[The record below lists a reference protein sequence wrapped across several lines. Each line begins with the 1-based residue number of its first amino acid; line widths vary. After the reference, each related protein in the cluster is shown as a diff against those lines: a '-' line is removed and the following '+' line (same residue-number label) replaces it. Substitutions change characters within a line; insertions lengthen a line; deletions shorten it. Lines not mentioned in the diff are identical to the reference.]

1 MNTVTKTENA
11 TRDSLLT
18 VAVLSLDIAYG
29 DVDENL
35 RRVALMMESLP
46 PQADIVVLPELFT
59 SSFMSDTG
67 RMLALAED
75 TDGKTVRFLADMAAV
90 RDVMMAG
97 SFLCKEEVGTQGEHR
112 YFNRGFMILPDGK
125 RTFYDK
131 HHLFCLSKEA
141 ALLRH
146 GSERP
151 PLVHF
156 RGWNVTM
163 LICYELRFPV
173 WGRNIDMRADMMLVP
188 ANWPSNRGYAWRQ
201 LLIARAIE
209 NQMVVAGADRSGSDD
224 YGDYDGLSV
233 VVDELGRQIVPRPE
247 SPPDG
252 CPLPD
257 NYGKVSDTTYGPVLS
272 ATFSIEKVK
281 KLRQW
286 LPTAKDADS
295 FRFD

>member
-1 MNTVTKTENA
+1 MKTDA
-11 TRDSLLT
+11 RTDKVSGDSVLT
-18 VAVLSLDIAYG
+18 VSVLSLDIAYG

-35 RRVALMMESLP
+35 RRVELMMESLP
-46 PQADIVVLPELFT
+46 PSADIVVLPELFT
-59 SSFMSDTG
+59 TSFMSDTD
-67 RMLALAED
+67 RMLSLAED
-75 TDGKTVRFLADMAAV
+75 SGGKTMGFLTGMAAERGV
-90 RDVMMAG
+90 LIAG
-97 SFLCKEEVGTQGEHR
+97 SFLCKEEDREGGTS
-112 YFNRGFMILPDGK
+112 YFNRGFMVLPDG
-125 RTFYDK
+125 RQVFYDK

-141 ALLRH
+141 RLLRH
-146 GSERP
+146 GAAQP
-151 PLVHF
+151 PLIRF
-156 RGWNVTM
+156 RGWNITM

-173 WGRNIDMRADMMLVP
+173 WGRNVDMKADMMLVP
-188 ANWPSNRGYAWRQ
+188 ANWPRSRGYAWRQ

-209 NQMVVAGADRSGSDD
+209 NQLVVAGADRSGRDD

-257 NYGKVSDTTYGPVLS
+257 NYGKVTDTPCGPVLS
-272 ATFSIEKVK
+272 ATFSLEKVK

-286 LPTAKDADS
+286 LPTVRDADS

>member
-1 MNTVTKTENA
+1 MKAVSETGKNPGE
-11 TRDSLLT
+11 SLLT

-46 PQADIVVLPELFT
+46 PGTDIVVLPELFT
-59 SSFMSDTG
+59 TSFMSDTD

-75 TDGKTVRFLADMAAV
+75 MEGKTVRFLAEKAAGRGV
-90 RDVMMAG
+90 LMAG
-97 SFLCKEEVGTQGEHR
+97 SFLCKEECQGEEPR
-112 YFNRGFMILPDGK
+112 YFNRGFMMLPDG
-125 RTFYDK
+125 RHTFYDK
-131 HHLFCLSKEA
+131 HHLFCLSQEA
-141 ALLRH
+141 RLLRH
-146 GSERP
+146 GAAHP
-151 PLVHF
+151 PLVRF

-173 WGRNIDMRADMMLVP
+173 WGRNVDMRADIMLVP
-188 ANWPSNRGYAWRQ
+188 ANWPRTRGYAWRQ

-209 NQMVVAGADRSGSDD
+209 NQLVVAGADRSGSDD

-233 VVDELGRQIVPRPE
+233 LVDELGRQIAPKPS

-257 NYGKVSDTTYGPVLS
+257 NYGQVSDTPYGPVLS
-272 ATFSIEKVK
+272 ATFSLGKVK

-286 LPTAKDADS
+286 LPTVRDADS
-295 FRFD
+295 FRID